1 MKKSIFSSICLVLG
15 IVIIVTT
22 GTTFAYLVASAS
34 SSEGSISGE
43 ITKLDVSLSLTE
55 EYKATKK
62 VPLKDNLV
70 SSAIRYSNVC
80 RDKDN
85 YEVCSLYKLTL
96 SNTGSSYNLNGYLKT
111 TSTTYTTGNLKYQI
125 YNTSYTAVSDI
136 MTASLTTD
144 EKVYFTIN
152 NNKLT
157 TDIEKTNIVYYLVM
171 WISDTGS
178 LQSEDYSK
186 SYSGV
191 VGFETLSGDRIEA
204 DI

>member
-55 EYKATKK
+55 EYKSTNMI
-62 VPLKDNLV
+62 PLKDNLV
-70 SSAIRYSNVC
+70 SSAIQYSNVC

-96 SNTGSSYNLNGYLKT
+96 SNTSSSYNLNGYLKT

-157 TDIEKTNIVYYLVM
+157 TDIENTNIVYYLVM

>member
-22 GTTFAYLVASAS
+22 ETTFAYLVASAS

-55 EYKATKK
+55 EYKATKM

-70 SSAIRYSNVC
+70 STAINYSSKC

-125 YNTSYTAVSDI
+125 YDTSYTAVSDI

>member
-34 SSEGSISGE
+34 FSEGSISGE

-55 EYKATKK
+55 EYKATKM

-70 SSAIRYSNVC
+70 STAINYSSKC
-80 RDKDN
+80 RDKDG

-125 YNTSYTAVSDI
+125 YDTSYTAVSDI

-157 TDIEKTNIVYYLVM
+157 TDIENTNIVYYLVM